1 LFCEASASSARGAA
15 RRGVVAGGVPRGSH
29 LARPCV
35 FATLAHV
42 IDAVLFLARIPG
54 RRSAFLGVLAICHG

>member
-1 LFCEASASSARGAA
+1 
-15 RRGVVAGGVPRGSH
+15 
-29 LARPCV
+29 V